1 MKGEEEEEEE
11 EKEEEEEEKGGL
23 GRGCLKRHVA
33 IFRTHPYL
41 RRPLLT
47 AVLNRGARA
56 GAKRRSMSVIPRARE
71 TSRKGLHPRARARQG
86 WTKGTE
92 ERWEGRDTE

>member
-1 MKGEEEEEEE
+1 MKRSSGSAREFPLPIYDRRGSEYASIVVTKEVAKFQTKIGAPNQDLGGSGE
-11 EKEEEEEEKGGL
+11 GGL
-23 GRGCLKRHVA
+23 NHHVA

-56 GAKRRSMSVIPRARE
+56 GAKRRSVSVVISHA
-71 TSRKGLHPRARARQG
+71 G
-86 WTKGTE
+86 
-92 ERWEGRDTE
+92 